1 MDDFLFGA
9 SAVAAAAI
17 ALFFLRFS
25 RESGD
30 RFFALFALAFAIF
43 AANRVALAALDDESE
58 ARTIVYVFRALAF
71 GLIVVAIVDKNRPAA
86 PARRSRRRTAQRS

>member
-17 ALFFLRFS
+17 ALFFVRFW
-25 RESGD
+25 RDTGD

-43 AANRVALAALDDESE
+43 AANRIALNALDDESE
-58 ARTIVYVFRALAF
+58 ARTIVYLARAAAF
-71 GLIVVAIVDKNRPAA
+71 GLIVLAIVEKNRP
-86 PARRSRRRTAQRS
+86 QRE